1 MRAAGIALVA
11 LAVVAVALG
20 LWTIGGPEQARSEN
34 RDAQRMSD
42 LHAMARHVRCLDA
55 NGLDPRA
62 ESPLCP
68 LPEARRDPQTDAPYH
83 ISTPEDGIVTI
94 CAAFETAQSTR
105 APGFDADTGCL
116 SIALRSTD

>member
-42 LHAMARHVRCLDA
+42 LHAMARHVRCLDDQ
-55 NGLDPRA
+55 GLDLTA

-68 LPEARRDPQTDAPYH
+68 LPEARSDPKTGAPYD
-83 ISTPEDGIVTI
+83 ISTPQDGIVTI
-94 CAAFETAQSTR
+94 CAAFETAQTTR
-105 APGFDADTGCL
+105 ALGFDAETGCL
-116 SIALRSTD
+116 TVALGATD